1 MAERPTGKF
10 KDQQTIG
17 LIVFVLLALTVL
29 GIFAANRL
37 SSRSSPEGVASGA
50 SASRVPGAGA
60 GASGGA
66 VANGQPQGQAPR
78 WEKTANFGVWELR
91 CRKDAPASAK
101 GCFGILE
108 VKDTKQGK
116 IVLAWVVGRNG
127 RGEIGMTV
135 QTPGGVLLSRGV
147 EISLDQ
153 GKPEKLVYESCSQR
167 GCLASAPLTD
177 DFVARAKA
185 AGKSKL
191 AIVGLNGKTTTF
203 AIPMEGFDK
212 LVAGV
217 KGQ

>member
-37 SSRSSPEGVASGA
+37 SSRSSREGMASGA
-50 SASRVPGAGA
+50 PAAQAPGAG
-60 GASGGA
+60 SGA
-66 VANGQPQGQAPR
+66 VANGQPQGRAPR

-108 VKDTKQGK
+108 VKDTKLGK
-116 IVLAWVVGRNG
+116 IVLVWVVGRNAA
-127 RGEIGMTV
+127 GEIGMTV
-135 QTPGGVLLSRGV
+135 QTPGGVLLSQGV
-147 EISLDQ
+147 VIALDQ
-153 GKPEKLVYESCSQR
+153 GKPEKLVYASCSHR
-167 GCLASAPLTD
+167 GCLASGPLSD